1 MVMATVTTGSTIEEF
16 EQLPDALAHNKELV
30 DGELVDVSGNI
41 GGHNKL
47 RDVFIELLRPY
58 VRQHGL
64 GLIVSEQE
72 FQFDQNVHGPD
83 ITLVSPSK
91 VELFDDQLRVQRFVP
106 DFAIEITSKNDKF
119 ETLVAKVLRYRR
131 CRTSE
136 AWIFSIPTR
145 QAFLYSERL
154 TTILFEDQD
163 FQSPLIPGFSIR
175 IADLL

>member
-72 FQFDQNVHGPD
+72 FPFDQNVHGPD

-106 DFAIEITSKNDKF
+106 DFCHRDYVEK
-119 ETLVAKVLRYRR
+119 
-131 CRTSE
+131 
-136 AWIFSIPTR
+136 R
-145 QAFLYSERL
+145 QV
-154 TTILFEDQD
+154 
-163 FQSPLIPGFSIR
+163 
-175 IADLL
+175 